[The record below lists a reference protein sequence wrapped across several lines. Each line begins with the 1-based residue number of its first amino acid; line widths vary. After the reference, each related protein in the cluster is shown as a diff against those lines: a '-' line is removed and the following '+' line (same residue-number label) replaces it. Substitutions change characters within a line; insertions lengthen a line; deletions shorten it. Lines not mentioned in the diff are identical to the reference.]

1 MKKNKIYYLKKYHK
15 PLITSKA
22 ENTKAV
28 IDVITNDMVI
38 GHYLDGSDTTFNC
51 LKSEF
56 SKIFTGKCPDEVNQ
70 I

>member
-28 IDVITNDMVI
+28 IDIISNDMIV
-38 GHYLDGSDTTFNC
+38 GHYLDDPDTTFNC
-51 LKSEF
+51 CKNEF
-56 SKIFTGKCPDEVNQ
+56 SKIFSGKCANG